1 MARDNTNY
9 LGNQNAAKYKSE
21 EQFQKMIDQYFAKCD
36 EEHRPYT
43 MSGLALHMGID
54 RYTLVRYG
62 EKDLFAPLV
71 KKAKARVE
79 QQLEENLYRL
89 GNNSGIIFNLKNN
102 YGWRDQVEVT
112 DNDKLAKVEELLG
125 KIKEE
130 AKDDNK

>member
-9 LGNQNAAKYKSE
+9 LGNQNAAKYKTE
-21 EQFQKMIDQYFAKCD
+21 EQFQKVVDKYFKDCD
-36 EEHRPYT
+36 KDGRPYT
-43 MSGLALHMGID
+43 MSGLALALDLD

-62 EKDLFAPLV
+62 DKDLFAPLV
-71 KKAKARVE
+71 KRAKARVE
-79 QQLEENLYRL
+79 QQLEEDLHRL

-125 KIKEE
+125 KIKDE
-130 AKDDNK
+130 AEK